1 MDLQIL
7 LLLGQ
12 DGVTNGAI
20 YALLALAL
28 VLVFAVTRVIFIPQG
43 EFVAFGALTLAS
55 LQAGKVPGTVWLLLG
70 LGIAVSVMDGARL
83 LRDGR
88 YAKLPPLLIANIGA
102 PLLAAAGLFAMPA
115 NQLPLWAQVVLAM
128 LLVVPLGPL
137 LYRIAFQPLASASVL
152 VLLIVSVAVH
162 LALIGLGLLF
172 FGAEGWR
179 TPPFTDLSFELAGAP
194 LQGQTVL
201 VVVASAVLIIG
212 LYFFFERTIYGK
224 ALRATAM
231 NRTGARLMGIPP
243 MLAGK
248 LCFTLAAAIGAFS
261 GVLIAPITTIYY
273 DSGFLIGLKG
283 FVGAIIGGLAS
294 YPLAALGAILVG
306 LLESFSSFHASAFKE
321 VIVFTLII
329 PVLLWRSLTSRHI
342 EEEEEKGEDV
352 SGGRKIAA
360 KTGVD
365 RSSLLRHLPLLAFI
379 AALGIAPQVLPEFT
393 ITLFNYIG
401 LYAIVAVGLV
411 LLTGV
416 GGLTSFGQAAFVGL
430 GGYTTAWL
438 TTVYGVS
445 PWLTLL
451 IGLALTAAVAL
462 SLGFITLRMGGHYLP
477 LGTIAWGISLYFLFG
492 NVEFLGGHTGIT
504 GIPAVALG
512 SFELKSGREFFYLI
526 WLIVLLAMLGI
537 SNLLDSRVGRA
548 IRALKGGAVM
558 AEAMGVNTARQ
569 KIVIFLIAALLASVS
584 GWLYAHLQ
592 RFVNPTP
599 FALNQG
605 IEYLFMAVVG
615 GVGHVWGA
623 VLGAGVITILK
634 QWLQD
639 ILPQLFGQ
647 SGNFEV
653 IFFGIAMV
661 LVLQKA
667 RAGLWPLILRL
678 LPARAVSRAVPQ
690 GAPLPKRAAT
700 ASGTVLLDAQAV
712 TKRFGGLVA
721 NNNMSLSVKAGEVMA
736 LIGPNGAGKS
746 TMFNCLS
753 AVNPATEGKIAFLG
767 ESTAALAARDI
778 AQRGMSR
785 TFQHVRLLGHMSVL
799 ENVAIGAHLRGNQ
812 GVIAAALRLDR
823 AEEARLLAEA
833 ARQIE
838 RVGLA
843 EHMFEPAGSLAL
855 GQQRIVEIARALASD
870 PCLLLLDEPAAGLRY
885 KEKQALAEL
894 LTKLRGEGMGILLVE
909 HDMDFVMGLADRIV
923 VMEFGEK
930 IAEGGPEEIQQNP
943 KVLEAY
949 LGGVE

>member
-1 MDLQIL
+1 MDLQIF

-43 EFVAFGALTLAS
+43 EFVAYGALTLAA
-55 LQAGKVPGTVWLLLG
+55 LQAGKVPGTLWLLLAMG
-70 LGIAVSVMDGARL
+70 VAVAAVDGWQL

-88 YAKLPPLLIANIGA
+88 YRRLPTLLILNIGIPLSLA
-102 PLLAAAGLFAMPA
+102 GLLAVVPPT
-115 NQLPLWAQVVLAM
+115 QLPLWAQVVLSM
-128 LLVVPLGPL
+128 MVVVPMGPMI
-137 LYRIAFQPLASASVL
+137 YRLAYQPLASASVL

-172 FGAEGWR
+172 FGAEGSR
-179 TPPFTDLSFELAGAP
+179 TPSFTDMSFELAGAP
-194 LQGQTVL
+194 LQGQTIL
-201 VVVASAVLIIG
+201 VVVASALLIIA

-243 MLAGK
+243 VLAGK
-248 LCFTLAAAIGAFS
+248 LCFTLAAAIGVFS
-261 GVLIAPITTIYY
+261 GILIAPITTLYY

-306 LLESFSSFHASAFKE
+306 LLESYSSFYASAFKE

-329 PVLLWRSLTSRHI
+329 PVLLWRSLTSHHI
-342 EEEEEKGEDV
+342 EEEEEKADEL
-352 SGGRKIAA
+352 SGGRRTVAGKARGAA
-360 KTGVD
+360 
-365 RSSLLRHLPLLAFI
+365 RLRHLPLAAGVGLL
-379 AALGIAPQVLPEFT
+379 ALGPLVLPEFT
-393 ITLFNYIG
+393 VTLLNYIG

-430 GGYTTAWL
+430 GAYTTAWL
-438 TTVYGVS
+438 TTTYGVS
-445 PWLTLL
+445 PWVTLFA
-451 IGLALTAAVAL
+451 GLALTAAVAL
-462 SLGFITLRMGGHYLP
+462 FLGFISLRMGGHYLP

-492 NVEFLGGHTGIT
+492 NVDFLGGHTGIT
-504 GIPAVALG
+504 GIPAVSLFG
-512 SFELKSGREFFYLI
+512 WELKSGRDFYYLI
-526 WLIVLLAMLGI
+526 WIVVLLAILTI
-537 SNLLDSRVGRA
+537 RNLLDSREGRA

-558 AEAMGVNTARQ
+558 AEAMGVNTART

-599 FALNQG
+599 FSLTQG

-615 GVGHVWGA
+615 GIGHVWGA
-623 VLGAGVITILK
+623 VLGAGVVTVLK

-639 ILPQLFGQ
+639 WLPQLFGQ
-647 SGNFEV
+647 SGNFEIIV
-653 IFFGIAMV
+653 FGIAMV
-661 LVLQKA
+661 LVLQRA
-667 RAGLWPLILRL
+667 RAGLWPMILRL
-678 LPARAVSRAVPQ
+678 LPAKAADREVPQ
-690 GAPLPKRAAT
+690 AEALTRRPAIGG
-700 ASGTVLLDAQAV
+700 GTMLLEAEGV

-721 NNNMSLSVKAGEVMA
+721 NNDMSLHVRAGEIMA

-746 TMFNCLS
+746 TMFNCIS
-753 AVNPATEGKIAFLG
+753 AVNPASEGKIAFLG
-767 ESTAALAARDI
+767 ASTAGFAARDL
-778 AQRGMSR
+778 ARQGMSR
-785 TFQHVRLLGHMSVL
+785 TFQHVRLLGQMSVL
-799 ENVAIGAHLRGNQ
+799 ENVAIGAHLRGRK
-812 GVIAAALRLDR
+812 GVLAAALRLDR
-823 AEEARLLAEA
+823 GEEVRLLAEA

-843 EHMFEPAGSLAL
+843 EHMFDAAGSLAL

-885 KEKQALAEL
+885 KEKQALGEL
-894 LTKLRGEGMGILLVE
+894 LRRLRAEGMGILLVE
-909 HDMDFVMGLADRIV
+909 HDMDFVMGLADRVV

-930 IAEGGPEEIQQNP
+930 IAEGLPEAVQRDP

>member
-12 DGVTNGAI
+12 DGITNGAI

-70 LGIAVSVMDGARL
+70 LGTAVALLDGYRL
-83 LRDGR
+83 VRDGR
-88 YAKLPPLLIANIGA
+88 YAKLPTLLITNIGV
-102 PLLAAAGLFAMPA
+102 PLIAAAGLFAMPPS
-115 NQLPLWAQVVLAM
+115 QLPLWAQVVLAM
-128 LLVVPLGPL
+128 LLVVPLGPMI
-137 LYRIAFQPLASASVL
+137 YRVAFQPLASAPAL
-152 VLLIVSVAVH
+152 VLLIVSIAVH

-179 TPPFTDLSFELAGAP
+179 TPTFTDISFELAGAP
-194 LQGQTVL
+194 LQGQTIL
-201 VVVASAVLIIG
+201 VVVASALLIIG

-243 MLAGK
+243 ILAGK

-261 GVLIAPITTIYY
+261 GILIAPITTIYY

-294 YPLAALGAILVG
+294 YPVAALGAILVG
-306 LLESFSSFHASAFKE
+306 LLESFSSFHASAYKE

-329 PVLLWRSLTSRHI
+329 PVLLWRSLTAHRI
-342 EEEEEKGEDV
+342 EEEEELGDDV
-352 SGGRKIAA
+352 TGGSPPGKVAR
-360 KTGVD
+360 
-365 RSSLLRHLPLLAFI
+365 RNPLLHHLPLLAFV
-379 AALGIAPQVLPEFT
+379 AVMAVSPLLLPEFSV
-393 ITLFNYIG
+393 TLLNYIG

-430 GGYTTAWL
+430 GAYTTAWL
-438 TTVYGVS
+438 TTVHGVS
-445 PWLTLL
+445 PWLTLF
-451 IGLALTAAVAL
+451 IGMALTAAVAL

-504 GIPAVALG
+504 GIPAVSIAG
-512 SFELKSGREFFYLI
+512 WELKSGREFFYLI
-526 WLIVLLAMLGI
+526 WLVVLLAI
-537 SNLLDSRVGRA
+537 VSIRNLLDSRVGRA
-548 IRALKGGAVM
+548 IRALKGGTVM
-558 AEAMGVNTARQ
+558 AEAMGVNTARE
-569 KIVIFLIAALLASVS
+569 KIIIFLIAALLASVS

-615 GVGHVWGA
+615 GIGHVWGA

-639 ILPQLFGQ
+639 WLPQLLGE
-647 SGNFEV
+647 SGNFEIIV
-653 IFFGIAMV
+653 FGLAMV

-678 LPARAVSRAVPQ
+678 LPSRAVVREVPQ
-690 GAPLPKRAAT
+690 AEPLPRRQPT
-700 ASGTVLLDAQAV
+700 ASGSLLLEASAV

-746 TMFNCLS
+746 TMFNCIS

-778 AQRGMSR
+778 ARRGMSR
-785 TFQHVRLLGHMSVL
+785 TFQHVRLLGNMSVL
-799 ENVAIGAHLRGNQ
+799 ENVAIGAHLRGSK
-812 GVIAAALRLDR
+812 GVLSAALRLDR
-823 AEEARLLAEA
+823 AEENRLLAEA

-838 RVGLA
+838 RVGLKDQISRFLDCKYI
-843 EHMFEPAGSLAL
+843 H
-855 GQQRIVEIARALASD
+855 SD
-870 PCLLLLDEPAAGLRY
+870 PPLKPPS
-885 KEKQALAEL
+885 
-894 LTKLRGEGMGILLVE
+894 
-909 HDMDFVMGLADRIV
+909 
-923 VMEFGEK
+923 
-930 IAEGGPEEIQQNP
+930 GP
-943 KVLEAY
+943 
-949 LGGVE
+949 